1 MAKSKKT
8 NPAQQFLSPEKYIKT
23 KGRTLPLH
31 ECLINSDWNEMKM
44 ANIVISRKHTNGNV
58 TYCVY
63 LIDLLCVGVK
73 TTYFGF
79 NVEMDEYNEMINQ
92 LKSDLE
98 CQSIDYVLA
107 HNIIYGSIVF
117 SSVYEIL
124 PHKDFLKTTQYF
136 LEEDTDDIELIDV
149 DFGRKQIPFFIA
161 NDFYTKAQANIII
174 QKLEKV
180 LGEGNADY
188 VFGDF
193 DFKDLNDDFED
204 VDDLDDAEVD
214 DLEEDERYFFFKSLK
229 PKERSELFKKMA
241 NQEVLSPSDESLIDL
256 IKLANTIL
264 YLDLCDEKVIDSF
277 IYKWDKEFNLPIEE
291 ENFLELV
298 GNHSPLDKKLI
309 KLIPKLSKQ
318 ISSGSQKPNL
328 KLKNELQEYL
338 DNPYMCFIYLRL
350 IENEG
355 NKTEYKQQLSTF
367 TSLFPNYPMFKMENL
382 KNRKI
387 EGEKITAK
395 DILPQIIFNGQESV
409 TTFEMF
415 HYLTLKMSV
424 ECTPKSFNV
433 LQALEVWALEKPLG
447 EILQSQFL
455 FYVQML
461 KIEYLKYHFNM
472 KFDL

>member
-1 MAKSKKT
+1 MAKSKKS
-8 NPAQQFLSPEKYIKT
+8 NPAQQYLSPENYIKT

-31 ECLINSDWNEMKM
+31 ECIINTDWNERKM

-98 CQSIDYVLA
+98 CESIDYLLA
-107 HNIIYGSIVF
+107 HNIIYGAACF
-117 SSVYEIL
+117 AGMFEIL
-124 PHKDFLKTTQYF
+124 PHKDFIKTTQYF

-149 DFGRKQIPFFIA
+149 DFGRKQIPFFVA

-180 LGEGNADY
+180 LGKGNADY
-188 VFGDF
+188 VFGDI
-193 DFKDLNDDFED
+193 DLKDLNDDIEEF
-204 VDDLDDAEVD
+204 DDIDDAEVD
-214 DLEEDERYFFFKSLK
+214 DLEEDKRYSFFKSLK
-229 PKERSELFKKMA
+229 PNERSELFKTMA
-241 NQEVLSPSDESLIDL
+241 SQEELNPSDESLIDL

-277 IYKWDKEFNLPIEE
+277 LYKWDKEFNLPIEE
-291 ENFLELV
+291 ENILELV

-318 ISSGSQKPNL
+318 IASGSQKANV
-328 KLKNELQEYL
+328 KLKKELQEYF
-338 DNPYMCFIYLRL
+338 DNPYLCFIYLRL
-350 IENEG
+350 VENEE
-355 NKTEYKQQLSTF
+355 NKTEYKQKLSTF

-382 KNRKI
+382 KNRKM

-409 TTFEMF
+409 TTSEMF
-415 HYLTLKMSV
+415 QYLTLKMSV

-433 LQALEVWALEKPLG
+433 LQALEVWALEKPIG
-447 EILQSQFL
+447 EIHQTQFL
-455 FYVQML
+455 FYVQMF
-461 KIEYLKYHFNM
+461 KIEYLKHHFNM
-472 KFDL
+472 KFDS

>member
-8 NPAQQFLSPEKYIKT
+8 NTTQQFLSPENYIKT
-23 KGRTLPLH
+23 KGRTIPLH
-31 ECLINSDWNEMKM
+31 ECIINTDWDERKM

-73 TTYFGF
+73 STYFGF

-107 HNIIYGSIVF
+107 HNIIYGATSFAGIF
-117 SSVYEIL
+117 EIL
-124 PHKDFLKTTQYF
+124 PHKDFIKTTQYF

-180 LGEGNADY
+180 LGKGNADY

-193 DFKDLNDDFED
+193 DVKDLNDEIEEG
-204 VDDLDDAEVD
+204 DDLD
-214 DLEEDERYFFFKSLK
+214 EDERYSFFKLLK
-229 PKERSELFKKMA
+229 PLERAELFKKIA
-241 NQEVLSPSDESLIDL
+241 NQEELNPSDESLIDL

-318 ISSGSQKPNL
+318 IASGSQKPNV
-328 KLKNELQEYL
+328 KLKKELQEYL
-338 DNPYMCFIYLRL
+338 DNPLLCFIYLRL
-350 IENEG
+350 IENEED
-355 NKTEYKQQLSTF
+355 KTEYKQQLSTF
-367 TSLFPNYPMFKMENL
+367 TSLYPNYPMFKMENL
-382 KNRKI
+382 KNRKN

-395 DILPQIIFNGQESV
+395 DILPQNIFNGQESV
-409 TTFEMF
+409 TTSEMF
-415 HYLTLKMSV
+415 QYLTLKMSV

-433 LQALEVWALEKPLG
+433 LQALEVWALEKPIG
-447 EILQSQFL
+447 EIHQTQFL

-472 KFDL
+472 KFDS